1 MPLQRRLPKR
11 GFRPVDR
18 TEYVVI
24 NVGRLADFSAGS
36 VVGPDE
42 LRAKGMIPKR
52 GDVKVLGEGTLSQA
66 LTVKAHAFS
75 AKARE
80 AITNAGGTVE
90 VLGAKPASDE
100 VAGA

>member
-11 GFRPVDR
+11 GFRPVSR

-24 NVGRLADFSAGS
+24 NVGTLSGAFPAGS

-42 LRAKGMIPKR
+42 MRGKGLIPKR
-52 GDVKVLGEGTLSQA
+52 GNVKCLGEGALAHA

-80 AITNAGGTVE
+80 AITNAGGTAE
-90 VLGAKPASDE
+90 VLGAPAEAE